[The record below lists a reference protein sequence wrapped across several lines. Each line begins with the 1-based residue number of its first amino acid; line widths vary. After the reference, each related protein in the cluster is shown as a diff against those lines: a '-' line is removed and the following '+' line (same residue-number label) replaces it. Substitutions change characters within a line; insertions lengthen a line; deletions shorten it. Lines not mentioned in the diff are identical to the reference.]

1 MHESVIWLKLHESL
15 SLIIMFMLACVA
27 SLLRT
32 EKHSLISVITGIIFS
47 GFIAYSVNLLL
58 TDITIVNISEN
69 IRVVAVGISA
79 YLNRYIM
86 DILDKLA
93 VQISSDPIKTLSDIR
108 KIWKK

>member
-1 MHESVIWLKLHESL
+1 
-15 SLIIMFMLACVA
+15 MFILACIA

-32 EKHSLISVITGIIFS
+32 EKYSFTSVVTGIVFS

-69 IRVVAVGISA
+69 MRIVAVGISA

-86 DILDKLA
+86 DILDKVA
-93 VQISSDPIKTLSDIR
+93 IQISSDPIKTLSDIK

>member
-1 MHESVIWLKLHESL
+1 MQDSFIWLKLHESF
-15 SLIIMFMLACVA
+15 SLCLMFILACIA

-32 EKHSLISVITGIIFS
+32 EKHSLLSVITGIIFS

-58 TDITIVNISEN
+58 TDITVVNISEN
-69 IRVVAVGISA
+69 VRIVAVGISA

-93 VQISSDPIKTLSDIR
+93 INISSDPFKFINEL
-108 KIWKK
+108 KKLWRR